1 MTSAI
6 NNILQSLGL
15 NSLPKKTN
23 GTSANPALHKTFPQ
37 EPSNGLLP
45 RGLAEIPLS
54 VVAQHDGYSDC
65 WIVIYD
71 RVYDVTQFLR
81 DHPGGEDIIMEHAG
95 RDATL
100 AFHGTG
106 HSRSAIEQ
114 MSEYLIGELPPKERI
129 FRNGRAK
136 VLSIGVPQ

>member
-15 NSLPKKTN
+15 NSASKKSN
-23 GTSANPALHKTFPQ
+23 STSANLVLHKTFPQ
-37 EPSNGLLP
+37 ELSNGLLP

-54 VVAQHDGYSDC
+54 VVAQHDEYSDC

-114 MSEYLIGELPPKERI
+114 MSDYLIGELPPKERI
-129 FRNGRAK
+129 FRNGNAK
-136 VLSIGVPQ
+136 VLSIDVPQ

>member
-1 MTSAI
+1 MSSAFSS
-6 NNILQSLGL
+6 ILQTLGL
-15 NSLPKKTN
+15 NSTSKKSASTT
-23 GTSANPALHKTFPQ
+23 TSPALHKSFPQ
-37 EPSNGLLP
+37 EPSNGVLP
-45 RGLAEIPLS
+45 RGLTEIPLA
-54 VVAQHDGYSDC
+54 VVAQHDDFSDC

-100 AFHGTG
+100 AFHSTG

-114 MSEYLIGELPPKERI
+114 MGEYLIGELPAKERI
-129 FRNGRAK
+129 FRNGSAK

>member
-6 NNILQSLGL
+6 SNLLQSLRL
-15 NSLPKKTN
+15 NSALKKSN
-23 GTSANPALHKTFPQ
+23 NTSANPALHKTFPQ

-54 VVAQHDGYSDC
+54 VVAQHDEYSDC

-114 MSEYLIGELPPKERI
+114 MGDYLIGELPPKERI
-129 FRNGRAK
+129 FSKGSAK
-136 VLSIGVPQ
+136 VLSIDVPQ

>member
-1 MTSAI
+1 MTSTLSSL
-6 NNILQSLGL
+6 LQTLGL
-15 NSLPKKTN
+15 GSATKKPVATTTN
-23 GTSANPALHKTFPQ
+23 MGLHKSFPQ
-37 EPSNGLLP
+37 ESSNTGLP
-45 RGLAEIPLS
+45 RGLPEIPLAA
-54 VVAQHDGYSDC
+54 VAQHDDYTDC

-71 RVYDVTQFLR
+71 RIYDVTQFLR

-106 HSRSAIEQ
+106 HSSSAIEL
-114 MSEYLIGELPPKERI
+114 MGEYLIGELPAKECI
-129 FRNGRAK
+129 FRNGNAK

>member
-1 MTSAI
+1 MTSTLSSL
-6 NNILQSLGL
+6 LQTLGL
-15 NSLPKKTN
+15 NTSSKKAVATPPN
-23 GTSANPALHKTFPQ
+23 TALHKSFPQ
-37 EPSNGLLP
+37 ESSYGVLP
-45 RGLAEIPLS
+45 HRLPEITLS
-54 VVAQHDGYSDC
+54 LVAQHDEYTDC

-106 HSRSAIEQ
+106 HSQSAIDQ
-114 MSEYLIGELPPKERI
+114 LGEYLIGELPAKERI
-129 FRNGRAK
+129 FRNDNAK